1 VFWIIVGLI
10 VVSAMALGGSPGAR
24 AFLGGLGTI
33 AKVFLGCAGV
43 ILLAVLVMI
52 LLFYRGEPTKETK
65 PAPKPA
71 ATAPARKS
79 PAPPRQAPATASA
92 SEQAKTRPSG
102 SDGDPCAVGISGE
115 ERLRRME
122 KLGTVRQIGS
132 HTYEVGNHLLV
143 LDSTGTGLILCR

>member
-1 VFWIIVGLI
+1 MFWIVVGLI
-10 VVSAMALGGSPGAR
+10 VVTAMALGGSPGAR
-24 AFLGGLGTI
+24 AFLSGLGTI

-43 ILLAVLVMI
+43 ILLAVLVMV
-52 LLFYRGEPTKETK
+52 LLFYRGETTKEAK
-65 PAPKPA
+65 PNPKPA

-79 PAPPRQAPATASA
+79 PPPPQKAPATASA
-92 SEQAKTRPSG
+92 PEQPKARP

-122 KLGTVRQIGS
+122 KLGTVRQTGQ
-132 HTYEVGNHLLV
+132 HTYEVGDHLLM